1 MRVVTTPFKG
11 VRIDYPFARIS
22 GPQPSSWQSVKGA
35 RGGSTQVCAR
45 VCVRGCA
52 RDEDDDDDVW
62 VKVRD
67 PPEAARHKE
76 RTDDH
81 GATDRRQQHSMIY
94 NSRNIVTAAAVYY

>member
-11 VRIDYPFARIS
+11 SESIHPFSRIS
-22 GPQPSSWQSVKGA
+22 GPSSAWQSVKGA

-52 RDEDDDDDVW
+52 RDEDDDDEVW